1 MRLSKNN
8 LILIWM
14 IPVILGIVI
23 MYNFWYAISALET
36 RGMTTH
42 LIFNQVAII
51 GIAVFLGLVLY
62 WSIVIYYIHLMQE
75 NEIKIQDNF
84 TELAGSGTSHL
95 SNAKRLIGKVL
106 EDLKTNED
114 KLKTNK
120 Q

>member
-8 LILIWM
+8 LILIWI
-14 IPVILGIVI
+14 IPVILGLIVI
-23 MYNFWYAISALET
+23 FNFWNALSSLDA
-36 RGMTTH
+36 RGLTTH
-42 LIFNQVAII
+42 LIFYQVAII

-95 SNAKRLIGKVL
+95 SNARRLIGKVL
-106 EDLKTNED
+106 ENLKTNED
-114 KLKTNK
+114 KMKTNNH
-120 Q
+120 

>member
-8 LILIWM
+8 LIVIWI
-14 IPVILGIVI
+14 IPVILGLIV
-23 MYNFWYAISALET
+23 MFNFWNAISALET

-42 LIFNQVAII
+42 MIFNQVAII

-106 EDLKTNED
+106 ENLKTNED

-120 Q
+120 E